1 MPLKN
6 ILGEI
11 LEEKTKPVCKWLS
24 DDFNEICV
32 NADCPY
38 CTEFCPITEHPRCCV
53 HFEEREET
61 KDESSR

>member
-6 ILGEI
+6 ILGEM
-11 LEEKTKPVCKWLS
+11 LVEKTKPVCKWLS
-24 DDFNEICV
+24 DDLNEICV

-53 HFEEREET
+53 YFEEKEENE
-61 KDESSR
+61 K